1 LVVRG
6 DKVPVQVL
14 ISEDART
21 NQFDLTEQSEVV
33 LAVVKLI
40 KADIGFDG
48 YSGPRVT
55 EVGVVA

>member
-1 LVVRG
+1 M
-6 DKVPVQVL
+6 QVL